1 MAIWVVPLSVLSSGL
16 TSLPAPL
23 PSLLVAAQQ
32 RNKLKL
38 QYFRSNWNHRDFLF
52 DSSLKSWKNLES
64 AEVYMLQKSQNHV
77 RNERKAPFFHPDSN
91 SPTAQRTPVSRRSGF
106 NQSHLWASFPQ
117 MGPDCHVILGRGLF
131 SFSHMSPS
139 PYARLDFDR
148 LQESE
153 CLKTSRLTQPPAEL
167 SCRSCSKQIFI
178 DNLRAL
184 PIPMKVKENKTDIDP
199 DFKSPV

>member
-23 PSLLVAAQQ
+23 PSRLVAAQQ

-64 AEVYMLQKSQNHV
+64 AEVYVLQKSQNHV

-91 SPTAQRTPVSRRSGF
+91 SPAAQRTPGTWRGSGF
-106 NQSHLWASFPQ
+106 RMADGALIYLPQPNPSGSKKEIVWQSQSS
-117 MGPDCHVILGRGLF
+117 MGKLRNGKLGR
-131 SFSHMSPS
+131 
-139 PYARLDFDR
+139 
-148 LQESE
+148 ES
-153 CLKTSRLTQPPAEL
+153 A
-167 SCRSCSKQIFI
+167 
-178 DNLRAL
+178 
-184 PIPMKVKENKTDIDP
+184 
-199 DFKSPV
+199 